1 MNSTLLPTDI
11 VGGTFWLLSMA
22 MFGASI
28 FFLLERTKVATKW
41 HTTMTLLGVVM
52 LVSAVFYHYIK
63 TMWVDTGSA
72 PIILRYLDWIL
83 THTMQIVWSPE
94 SRKRRAQKRPAPPP
108 VGFFRIA
115 RAPCAP

>member
-22 MFGASI
+22 MIGASI
-28 FFLLERTKVATKW
+28 FFLLERTKVASKW

-52 LVSAVFYHYIK
+52 LISAIFYHYIK

-72 PIILRYLDWIL
+72 PIILQIFRLDTLSYNANRIVLYYFVSSNKSFISFILAIIDWI
-83 THTMQIVWSPE
+83 ISNGY
-94 SRKRRAQKRPAPPP
+94 R
-108 VGFFRIA
+108 
-115 RAPCAP
+115 

>member
-22 MFGASI
+22 MIGASI
-28 FFLLERTKVATKW
+28 FFLLERTKVASKW

-52 LVSAVFYHYIK
+52 LVSAIFYHYIK

-83 THTMQIVWSPE
+83 CHTNANCIVLYYFVS
-94 SRKRRAQKRPAPPP
+94 SNKSFI
-108 VGFFRIA
+108 GFILAITDWIIGNGHR
-115 RAPCAP
+115 

>member
-22 MFGASI
+22 MIGASI
-28 FFLLERTKVATKW
+28 FFLLERTKVASRW

-52 LVSAVFYHYIK
+52 LISAVFYHYVK

-72 PIILRYLDWIL
+72 PIILRYLDLSLI
-83 THTMQIVWSPE
+83 HI
-94 SRKRRAQKRPAPPP
+94 
-108 VGFFRIA
+108 
-115 RAPCAP
+115 